1 MCCVCEKP
9 GFIELSEILEGG
21 KTPNLSLSGSYPFA
35 GGQVT
40 GNVTNALSPD
50 RNALLGY
57 NIEKDL
63 GNNQFLKGIVEAN
76 PLNLDDYR
84 AYLGLGMKF

>member
-1 MCCVCEKP
+1 M
-9 GFIELSEILEGG
+9 GSLTLRGD
-21 KTPNLSLSGSYPFA
+21 NL
-35 GGQVT
+35 
-40 GNVTNALSPD
+40 LSPD
-50 RNALLGY
+50 RSALLGY

-84 AYLGLGMKF
+84 AYLGLGFKF